1 MVTGSLQV
9 KNGTYYAV
17 LSFFNTEKNKW
28 DQKWKTT
35 KIKNKKGNKKL
46 AESKLKEII
55 KQFKKDLEEKETQ
68 KKKEEEKERLDPFT
82 KRLNKNKNKLFLEYV
97 LESIDE
103 FKNNIEVTTYDNWKQ
118 MYNGRITN
126 FFTPIEELEK
136 VMNEEVKR
144 RTKYKKQII
153 ISNVTQFDMEDFFNW
168 LYDCGLKSSTV
179 KKYYTLFSLI
189 FDRAIRQ
196 KIFTLD
202 TNPMKDI
209 KKPVVKPYI
218 ADFYSSKELKE
229 LFDIV
234 VGDVLEIPIILAV
247 HYGLRRSEVLGIKW
261 KAIDFENNIIIIRHT
276 VTKVEGTGENQIIT
290 SKDLT
295 KTDSGYRT
303 MPLTEEVKKK
313 LLEHKKKIEENK
325 KFLGNTYVKQT
336 KEYVCVKE
344 NGELIKPNH
353 FTKRFKKIVRR
364 NPIKEVRLHDLRHSV
379 GSLLALKNVN
389 QKLIQDYLGHANIS
403 SSNIY
408 MHLQSQ
414 SKIFSSN
421 IIEGELTN

>member
-1 MVTGSLQV
+1 MITGSLQV

-46 AESKLKEII
+46 AENKLKEII
-55 KQFKKDLEEKETQ
+55 KSFEEELEKKQEEKEEEL
-68 KKKEEEKERLDPFT
+68 KETSFS
-82 KRLNKNKNKLFLEYV
+82 KRLKENKNKTFLKYV
-97 LESIDE
+97 LESIEE

-118 MYNGRITN
+118 IYNGRITN
-126 FFTPIEELEK
+126 FFTPYEELEK
-136 VMNEEVKR
+136 IMNKKIKR
-144 RTKYKKQII
+144 KTKYKKPVTIANI
-153 ISNVTQFDMEDFFNW
+153 TQFDLEDFFSW

-179 KKYYTLFSLI
+179 KKYYVLFSLI

-202 TNPMKDI
+202 TNPMKEI

-218 ADFYSSKELKE
+218 ADFYSAKELKE
-229 LFDIV
+229 LFEIV
-234 VGDVLEIPIILAV
+234 EGDVLEIPITLAV

-261 KAIDFENNIIIIRHT
+261 NAIDFENNTIIIRHT
-276 VTKVEGTGENQIIT
+276 VTKVIGCGENQKIS

-313 LLEHKKKIEENK
+313 LLEHKKKIKENMK
-325 KFLGNTYVKQT
+325 DLGSTYVQQT

-344 NGELIKPNH
+344 NGELVKPNH
-353 FTKRFKKIVRR
+353 FTKRFKKIIRR
-364 NPIKEVRLHDLRHSV
+364 NPIKEVRLHDLRHSI

-408 MHLQSQ
+408 MHLQYD

-421 IIEGELTN
+421 IIEEELAN